1 MGRGCGVWLRCV
13 VVALLP
19 VQIAKAQKASEPVA
33 LTRRPIPN
41 SVEDAPALTVTKR
54 MVVINVTVHGKD
66 GIPLHGLTAR
76 DFEVSDD
83 GQEQSVAIVDE
94 HDATDTGQKYSPALL
109 PPNTYTNIPSVPLND
124 ALNVIVLDYADTEFR
139 DQSRSWNALRDFVSK
154 LPPGARTAVFVLG
167 TDMKQVCRFSAAP
180 QQLTACL
187 HTKGTQPILPITAV
201 GGFGGDISAPRDSV
215 RTSFLRPG
223 SYRSPSMQA
232 DSFRGLTR
240 YLGQFPGR
248 KNLIWIAGG
257 FPSED
262 PAMGARSALAEVA
275 MNPQTDHHTPLPT
288 NDIAVYML
296 DPVGLVAPI
305 ALGTNAGKV
314 YNHLAVADQWR
325 AEQMHG
331 IANSTGGEGFF
342 GFNTLEANLRQA
354 VTDGAN
360 YYTVAYT
367 PADFSYGSYHRV
379 TIGLKNHADATL
391 VYRPGYLATTQPGPI
406 AWSSPQ
412 RKVRL
417 SLSAASLPSGLS
429 LGAPDTADILFR
441 VHVAPLPLQS
451 DPKDLHNRAGR
462 LGNKLKKPV
471 RYAFDWE
478 VEPDGLDSTRVPGS
492 GTSPAVTLTV
502 IACDANG
509 NVLNSVENVVPASTA
524 LAAVGS
530 QYHQLLDL
538 PKGDVFLRLAAFDN
552 RGQMGSTG
560 ISLRIVATPEI
571 AGAAS
576 HTRN

>member
-1 MGRGCGVWLRCV
+1 MGRGCGVWLPCV

-19 VQIAKAQKASEPVA
+19 FQIAKAQRASEPVA
-33 LTRRPIPN
+33 PTGRPIPN
-41 SVEDAPALTVTKR
+41 SVEGAAAFTVTKR

-76 DFEVSDD
+76 DFQVSDD
-83 GQEQSVAIVDE
+83 GLEQSVAIVDE
-94 HDATDTGQKYSPALL
+94 HDATDTGQKYSPPPLL
-109 PPNTYTNIPSVPLND
+109 PPNTYTNIPPVPLND
-124 ALNVIVLDYADTEFR
+124 ALNVVVLDYADTEFR

-167 TDMKQVCRFSAAP
+167 TDMKQVCGFSAAP

-201 GGFGGDISAPRDSV
+201 GGFGDDISAPRDSV

-232 DSFRGLTR
+232 DSFRALTR

-262 PAMGARSALAEVA
+262 PAMGARSALAEVV
-275 MNPQTDHHTPLPT
+275 MNPQTDHHNPLPT
-288 NDIAVYML
+288 NDIAVYIL

-305 ALGTNAGKV
+305 ALGTNAGQV

-342 GFNTLEANLRQA
+342 GFNMLESNLRQA

-367 PADFSYGSYHRV
+367 PANFSYGSYHRV
-379 TIGLKNHADATL
+379 TIGLKNHANATL

-417 SLSAASLPSGLS
+417 SLSAASLPPGLS
-429 LGAPDTADILFR
+429 LGAPDTTDILFR
-441 VHVAPLPLQS
+441 VRAAPLQMQP

-462 LGNKLKKPV
+462 S
-471 RYAFDWE
+471 A
-478 VEPDGLDSTRVPGS
+478 
-492 GTSPAVTLTV
+492 TSSRSQCAMRLTGRSSLMV
-502 IACDANG
+502 SIAQQYQ
-509 NVLNSVENVVPASTA
+509 
-524 LAAVGS
+524 AAVRR
-530 QYHQLLDL
+530 
-538 PKGDVFLRLAAFDN
+538 PR
-552 RGQMGSTG
+552 
-560 ISLRIVATPEI
+560 
-571 AGAAS
+571 
-576 HTRN
+576 